1 MSGLVDPRV
10 AASVAGR
17 VASRAPLDRS
27 YLLDDLDS
35 SFAALTAE
43 AEPLIKAET
52 GFSADSP
59 AKPKV
64 LSRKEWANENIGSML
79 KLMAPLLEKL
89 ERKIDS
95 TPVSPVA
102 RLTYGPV
109 LGAQMGVVLGFLS
122 QKVLGQYDVVE
133 GHQNQVWF
141 VGPNIVL
148 TERRFGFVPRDFRL
162 WVAVHELT
170 HRAQFE
176 GNPWVREY
184 FLESVAKLI
193 EEMDIDS
200 SHLLKRLKSF
210 ASRSQEAA
218 PMPLRLLSPDQIER
232 FNSLQALMSVIEG
245 HANFVMDR
253 VAEKEIPTQPRM
265 RATLQQGALSGGW
278 LGKLLSKL
286 LGLDLKRAQYKQ
298 GQMFF
303 DQVFKASG
311 QQAIVACF
319 SAPEN
324 LPSLREV
331 KDPKQW
337 LARVQP

>member
-1 MSGLVDPRV
+1 M
-10 AASVAGR
+10 AGR
-17 VASRAPLDRS
+17 VASRGPLDRS

-35 SFAALTAE
+35 SFAAITAE
-43 AEPLIKAET
+43 AEPLIQAET
-52 GFSADSP
+52 GFSPASP
-59 AKPKV
+59 ARPKV

-79 KLMAPLLEKL
+79 KLMSPLLDKL
-89 ERKIDS
+89 ERKIEA

-102 RLTYGPV
+102 RLTYGPL

-133 GHQNQVWF
+133 AHHDEIWF
-141 VGPNIVL
+141 VGPNVVL

-176 GNPWVREY
+176 GNPWMRDH
-184 FLESVAKLI
+184 FLGSVAQLI

-200 SHLLKRLKSF
+200 SQLLKRLKGATRGSNGD
-210 ASRSQEAA
+210 A
-218 PMPLRLLSPDQIER
+218 PMPLRLLSPRQIER

-245 HANFVMDR
+245 HANFVMDK

-265 RATLQQGALSGGW
+265 RATLKQGALAGGW
-278 LGKLLSKL
+278 LGKILSKI
-286 LGLDLKRAQYKQ
+286 LGLDLKRAQYRQ
-298 GQMFF
+298 GQEFF
-303 DQVFKASG
+303 DQIFKASG
-311 QQAIVACF
+311 REAVVACF
-319 SAPEN
+319 RGPEN
-324 LPSLREV
+324 LPTLAEV
-331 KDPKQW
+331 KEPQQW

>member
-1 MSGLVDPRV
+1 MSGLVDARV
-10 AASVAGR
+10 AASVASR

-27 YLLDDLDS
+27 YLLDDLS
-35 SFAALTAE
+35 QSFEALTE
-43 AEPLIKAET
+43 QAEPLIALET
-52 GFSADSP
+52 GFSPQLP
-59 AKPKV
+59 AKPVV
-64 LSRKEWANENIGSML
+64 LSRKDWANENIASML
-79 KLMAPLLEKL
+79 KLMAPLLDKL

-102 RLTYGPV
+102 RLTYGPL

-141 VGPNIVL
+141 VGPNVVL

-176 GNPWVREY
+176 GNPWIRDH
-184 FLESVAKLI
+184 FLGSVGKLI
-193 EEMDIDS
+193 DEMDIDA
-200 SHLLKRLKSF
+200 SHLVKRLKSGW
-210 ASRSQEAA
+210 ARPEGDA
-218 PMPLRLLSPDQIER
+218 PMPLRLLSPEQIES
-232 FNSLQALMSVIEG
+232 FNKLQALMSVIEG

-265 RATLQQGALSGGW
+265 RATLKQGALAGGW
-278 LGKLLSKL
+278 LGKMISKI
-286 LGLDLKRAQYKQ
+286 LGLDLKRAQYRQ
-298 GQMFF
+298 GQEFF
-303 DQVFKASG
+303 DRIFEASG
-311 QQAIVACF
+311 RQAVVACF
-319 SAPEN
+319 AAPEN
-324 LPSLREV
+324 LPSLTEV
-331 KDPKQW
+331 KNPGQW